1 MEKMVWTKRLGACP
15 RIESLLRKSHF
26 GPFFCSFSLNMSNYS
41 PQLTKEMDS
50 KWLLPQGTFSWCCA
64 SIHLALA
71 TASIL
76 RQAPRLLVILI
87 PLLLAACAGQPPAK
101 VENDEV
107 DARVRAPASE
117 DSAGVQVYSLQNPA
131 VKELTAQAVVAERA
145 GELDKASGYLE
156 RALRIEPRDP
166 QLLQQMAEIKLQT
179 ADYQQALSFAERSY
193 DIGPRVGEICSRNW
207 RTISVAR
214 EHLDDASGAND
225 AEKRAKRC
233 MNTRPKRY

>member
-1 MEKMVWTKRLGACP
+1 MEKVVWTKRLGACP
-15 RIESLLRKSHF
+15 R
-26 GPFFCSFSLNMSNYS
+26 
-41 PQLTKEMDS
+41 
-50 KWLLPQGTFSWCCA
+50 
-64 SIHLALA
+64 
-71 TASIL
+71 
-76 RQAPRLLVILI
+76 LLVVLI

-101 VENDEV
+101 VDDDEI
-107 DARVRAPASE
+107 DTRVRAPASE

-207 RTISVAR
+207 RTISVAK

-225 AEKRAKRC
+225 AEKRATRC